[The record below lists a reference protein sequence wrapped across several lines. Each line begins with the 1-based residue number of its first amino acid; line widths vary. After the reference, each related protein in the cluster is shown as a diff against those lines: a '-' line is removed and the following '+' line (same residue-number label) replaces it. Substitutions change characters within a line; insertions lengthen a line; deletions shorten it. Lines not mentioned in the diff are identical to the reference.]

1 MKRTDIRKI
10 LIIGA
15 GPIVIGQGCE
25 FDYSGVQAVKALKK
39 EGYEVVLVNSNPAT
53 VMTDP
58 ERADRTYVEPLTVDS
73 LHEIIRR
80 ERPDAVLPTLG
91 GQTAL
96 NLAMELDKA
105 GILRRYRVELLGA
118 SAEAIARA
126 EDRQRFKAAMR
137 ELGLDMPKS
146 GSAHSLDEARAVA
159 EAIGTW
165 PLIIRPGFTL
175 GGTGGG
181 IAHDADEFARIVAGG
196 LEASLNTE
204 VLIEESLIGWKEFEM
219 EVMADKAG
227 NAVIVCSIEN
237 MDPMGVHTGDSITV
251 APIQTLTDREYQAMR
266 DDSIAVLRKIGI
278 ATGGSNVQWAVDPK
292 TGRRIII
299 EMNPRVSRSSAL
311 ASKATGFPIAKI
323 AALLAV
329 GYTLDEIPNDIT
341 GETLAAFE
349 PALDY
354 VVVKIPRFAFE
365 KFPGAS
371 TALGTQMKA
380 VGEVMAI
387 GRTFKQAYLKAV
399 RSLEAPLKYHDEASY
414 DPWFRRELAEIA
426 AFREMMRNNRIIEC
440 SNNRMDGEGERQETR
455 DATCGAGSSPVSRLA
470 PNQSPLSSPTH
481 STIRPFDHSIIS
493 PALLRQAKVFGF
505 SDREIAEAVGCAEA
519 EIRAARLAAGIRP
532 VFGEVDTCAGEFK
545 AKTPYYYSY
554 YGWEIGGNN
563 RIIECSNDRMNGE
576 GERQE
581 TRDAT
586 CGAGSSPVSRL
597 TPSLA
602 PLQSL
607 TPNQSPVSSPNHST
621 NRPIDHSI
629 ISSPRPRIMVLGGGP
644 NRIGQ
649 GIEFDWCCCHA
660 AFALKQRGYEVVM
673 VNSNPETVS
682 TDYDTSDRLYFEPL
696 TFEDVM
702 EIYDREGCD
711 GVIVQYGGQTPLN
724 LAQRLK
730 AAGARIVGTSPDDID
745 RAEDRDF
752 FKRLVEEVG
761 VKQPASGIAHS
772 VADAHRIAAEI
783 GYPVLVRPSFVLGG
797 RGMAIVSTDA
807 ELDKY
812 VAEAVAAAEG
822 KPILIDK
829 FLEHAIELDVDC
841 VSDGE
846 TTVVGAILEHVEA
859 AGCHSGDAAA
869 VTPPRSLAPETVA
882 EVKRYAHAF
891 AKRLHIVGLMNIQL
905 AVTQEKGVQTVWM
918 IEVNPRA
925 SRTVP
930 FVSKAIG
937 VPLADVAARCM
948 VGEKLSDIGF
958 TEEVIPPYTS
968 VKEAVFP
975 FVKFPGAEVAL
986 TPEMKS
992 TGEVMA
998 IDDDPEI
1005 AYFKSQLAA
1014 GSPLPKAGEVFV
1026 SLRDEDKA
1034 AGVELVRELVRL
1046 GYGVYATRGTSTR
1059 LWEAGIAS
1067 KAVFRI
1073 SRGRPNALD
1082 LLKAGRVKWVVCTT
1096 EAGNEATEDNARL
1109 RSGAVAAGVPL
1120 TTTLDGFRAAV
1131 RGLAED
1137 EAFGGTG
1144 VRTLQEYHALAS
1156 PARGNF

>member
-1 MKRTDIRKI
+1 MKRDDLKRI

-58 ERADRTYVEPLTVDS
+58 DRADRTYIEPLTVDS

-96 NLAMELDKA
+96 NLAMELDRT
-105 GILRRYRVELLGA
+105 GILRRYRVELIGA
-118 SAEAIARA
+118 QAEAIARA
-126 EDRQRFKAAMR
+126 EDRQLFKSAMR
-137 ELGLDMPKS
+137 DLGLDMPKS
-146 GSAHSLDEARAVA
+146 GSAHTLEEAKAVA
-159 EAIGTW
+159 ETIGTW
-165 PLIIRPGFTL
+165 PLIVRPGFTL

-181 IAHDADEFARIVAGG
+181 IAHDADEFTRIVTGG
-196 LEASLNTE
+196 LEASLNRE

-219 EVMADKAG
+219 EVMADRAG

-278 ATGGSNVQWAVDPK
+278 ATGGSNVQWAVDPE

-323 AALLAV
+323 AALLAI
-329 GYTLDEIPNDIT
+329 GYTLDEITNDIT
-341 GETLAAFE
+341 GETLASFE

-380 VGEVMAI
+380 VGEVMSI

-399 RSLEAPLKYHDEASY
+399 RSLEAPLKYHDESSY
-414 DPWFRRELAEIA
+414 DPWFRRELAELEE
-426 AFREMMRNNRIIEC
+426 FRAYL
-440 SNNRMDGEGERQETR
+440 G
-455 DATCGAGSSPVSRLA
+455 TCGG
-470 PNQSPLSSPTH
+470 LSGL
-481 STIRPFDHSIIS
+481 DD
-493 PALLRQAKVFGF
+493 AVLRQAKVFGF
-505 SDREIAEAVGCAEA
+505 SDREIAAAVGCSEP
-519 EIRAARLAAGIRP
+519 EVRARRVATGLRP
-532 VFGEVDTCAGEFK
+532 FFGEVDTCAGEFK
-545 AKTPYYYSY
+545 AKTPYYYST
-554 YGWEIGGNN
+554 YGWAEITTETSAS
-563 RIIECSNDRMNGE
+563 RI
-576 GERQE
+576 
-581 TRDAT
+581 
-586 CGAGSSPVSRL
+586 SS
-597 TPSLA
+597 
-602 PLQSL
+602 
-607 TPNQSPVSSPNHST
+607 VSSATSFPGG
-621 NRPIDHSI
+621 IGA
-629 ISSPRPRIMVLGGGP
+629 SSRRIMVLGGGP

-660 AFALKQRGYEVVM
+660 AFALKERGYEVVM

-702 EIYDREGCD
+702 EIYDREKCE

-745 RAEDRDF
+745 LAEDRDF
-752 FKRLVEEVG
+752 FKKLVEEVG
-761 VKQPASGIAHS
+761 VRQPASGIAHS
-772 VADAHRIAAEI
+772 IEDAHRIAAEI

-797 RGMAIVSTDA
+797 RGMAIVATES
-807 ELDKY
+807 ELDRY
-812 VAEAVAAAEG
+812 VGEAVAASEG

-846 TTVVGAILEHVEA
+846 TTVIGAILEHVEA

-869 VTPPRSLAPETVA
+869 ITPPRSLAPETVA
-882 EVKRYAHAF
+882 EVRRTAHEF
-891 AKRLHIVGLMNIQL
+891 ARRLHIVGLMNIQL
-905 AVTQEKGVQTVWM
+905 AVTTENGGQTVWM

-937 VPLADVAARCM
+937 VPLADIAARCM
-948 VGEKLSDIGF
+948 VGEKLADIGF
-958 TEEVIPPYTS
+958 VREVTPAYTS

-998 IDDDPEI
+998 IDEEPEL
-1005 AYFKSQLAA
+1005 AYFKSQVAA
-1014 GSPLPKAGEVFV
+1014 GSPLPKSGEVFV
-1026 SLRDEDKA
+1026 SLRDEDKE
-1034 AGVELVRELVRL
+1034 AGVGIVRELVRM

-1059 LWEAGIAS
+1059 LWEAGIET
-1067 KAVFRI
+1067 KAIFRI

-1082 LLKAGRVKWVVCTT
+1082 LLRAGTVKWVVCTT
-1096 EAGNEATEDNARL
+1096 ENGNEATEDNARL

-1131 RGLAED
+1131 RGLAEED
-1137 EAFGGTG
+1137 SFGGTG
-1144 VRTLQEYHALAS
+1144 VRTLQEYHAMRKS
-1156 PARGNF
+1156 R

>member
-58 ERADRTYVEPLTVDS
+58 DRADRTYIEPLTVDT

-105 GILRRYRVELLGA
+105 GILRRYRVELIGA
-118 SAEAIARA
+118 RADAIARA
-126 EDRQRFKAAMR
+126 EDRQLFKAAMR

-146 GSAHSLDEARAVA
+146 GSAHTFEEAKAVA
-159 EAIGTW
+159 ETIGTW
-165 PLIIRPGFTL
+165 PLIVRPGFTL

-181 IAHDADEFARIVAGG
+181 IAHDDGEFARIVTGG
-196 LEASLNTE
+196 LEASLNHE

-329 GYTLDEIPNDIT
+329 GYTLDEIKNDIT
-341 GETLAAFE
+341 GETLACFE

-371 TALGTQMKA
+371 TTLGTQMKA

-399 RSLEAPLKYHDEASY
+399 RSLEAPLKYHDETAY
-414 DPWFRRELAEIA
+414 DPWFKRELAEIEA
-426 AFREMMRNNRIIEC
+426 YRNGLKGLGGLEDEI
-440 SNNRMDGEGERQETR
+440 
-455 DATCGAGSSPVSRLA
+455 
-470 PNQSPLSSPTH
+470 
-481 STIRPFDHSIIS
+481 
-493 PALLRQAKVFGF
+493 LRQAKVFGF
-505 SDREIAEAVGCAEA
+505 SDKEIAAAVGCNED
-519 EIRAARLAAGIRP
+519 EIRAMRLRLGIRP
-532 VFGEVDTCAGEFK
+532 EFGEVDTCAGEFK
-545 AKTPYYYSY
+545 ARTPYYYSY
-554 YGWEIGGNN
+554 YKYG
-563 RIIECSNDRMNGE
+563 STT
-576 GERQE
+576 
-581 TRDAT
+581 TRH
-586 CGAGSSPVSRL
+586 SSLVTHR
-597 TPSLA
+597 
-602 PLQSL
+602 
-607 TPNQSPVSSPNHST
+607 SPQKQ
-621 NRPIDHSI
+621 
-629 ISSPRPRIMVLGGGP
+629 RIMVLGGGP

-660 AFALKQRGYEVVM
+660 AYALNARGYEVVM

-702 EIYDREGCD
+702 EIYDREGCS

-752 FKRLVEEVG
+752 FKKLVEEVG
-761 VKQPASGIAHS
+761 VRQPASGIAHS
-772 VADAHRIAAEI
+772 VDDAHRIAAEI

-797 RGMAIVSTDA
+797 RGMAIVATEK

-812 VAEAVAAAEG
+812 VGEAVAASEG

-869 VTPPRSLAPETVA
+869 ITPPRSLSPETIA
-882 EVKRYAHAF
+882 EVKRIAQEFSRH
-891 AKRLHIVGLMNIQL
+891 LHIVGLMNIQL
-905 AVTQEKGVQTVWM
+905 AVTALNGAQTVWM

-937 VPLADVAARCM
+937 VPLADIAARCM
-948 VGEKLSDIGF
+948 VGESLSDIGF
-958 TEEVIPPYTS
+958 TQEVIPAYTS

-992 TGEVMA
+992 TGEVMSV
-998 IDDDPEI
+998 DDDPEI
-1005 AYFKSQLAA
+1005 AYFKSQIAA
-1014 GSPLPKAGEVFV
+1014 GSPLPKTGEVFV

-1034 AGVELVRELVRL
+1034 EGVEVVRELVRL
-1046 GYGVYATRGTSTR
+1046 GYGIYATRGTSTC
-1059 LWEAGIAS
+1059 LWEAGIPS
-1067 KAVFRI
+1067 KAIFRI

-1082 LLKAGRVKWVVCTT
+1082 FLRTGTLKWIVSTT
-1096 EAGNEATEDNARL
+1096 ENGQEAIDDNARL

-1131 RGLAED
+1131 RGLAE
-1137 EAFGGTG
+1137 EGSFGGTG
-1144 VRTLQEYHALAS
+1144 VRTLQEYHATMRMRA
-1156 PARGNF
+1156 ADGRQ

>member
-1 MKRTDIRKI
+1 MKRDDLKRI

-58 ERADRTYVEPLTVDS
+58 DRADRTYIEPLTVDS

-96 NLAMELDKA
+96 NLAMELDRT
-105 GILRRYRVELLGA
+105 GILRRYRVELIGA
-118 SAEAIARA
+118 QAEAIARA
-126 EDRQRFKAAMR
+126 EDRQLFKAAMR
-137 ELGLDMPKS
+137 DLGLDMPKS
-146 GSAHSLDEARAVA
+146 GSAHTLEEAKAVA
-159 EAIGTW
+159 ETIGTW
-165 PLIIRPGFTL
+165 PLIVRPGFTL

-181 IAHDADEFARIVAGG
+181 IAHDADEFTRIVTGG
-196 LEASLNTE
+196 LEASLNRE

-219 EVMADKAG
+219 EVMADRAG

-278 ATGGSNVQWAVDPK
+278 ATGGSNVQWAVDPE

-323 AALLAV
+323 AALLAI
-329 GYTLDEIPNDIT
+329 GYTLDEITNDIT
-341 GETLAAFE
+341 GETLASFE

-380 VGEVMAI
+380 VGEVMSI

-399 RSLEAPLKYHDEASY
+399 RSLEAPLRYHDESSY
-414 DPWFRRELAEIA
+414 DPWFRRELAELEE
-426 AFREMMRNNRIIEC
+426 FRAYL
-440 SNNRMDGEGERQETR
+440 G
-455 DATCGAGSSPVSRLA
+455 TCGG
-470 PNQSPLSSPTH
+470 LSGL
-481 STIRPFDHSIIS
+481 DD
-493 PALLRQAKVFGF
+493 AVLRQAKVFGF
-505 SDREIAEAVGCAEA
+505 SDREIAAAVGCSEP
-519 EIRAARLAAGIRP
+519 EVRARRVATGLRP
-532 VFGEVDTCAGEFK
+532 FFGEVDTCAGEFK
-545 AKTPYYYSY
+545 AKTPYYYST
-554 YGWEIGGNN
+554 YGWAEITTETSAS
-563 RIIECSNDRMNGE
+563 RI
-576 GERQE
+576 
-581 TRDAT
+581 
-586 CGAGSSPVSRL
+586 SS
-597 TPSLA
+597 
-602 PLQSL
+602 
-607 TPNQSPVSSPNHST
+607 VSSATRFPGG
-621 NRPIDHSI
+621 IGA
-629 ISSPRPRIMVLGGGP
+629 SSRRIMVLGGGP

-660 AFALKQRGYEVVM
+660 AFALKERGYEVVM

-702 EIYDREGCD
+702 EIYDREKCE

-745 RAEDRDF
+745 LAEDRDF
-752 FKRLVEEVG
+752 FKKLVEEVG
-761 VKQPASGIAHS
+761 VRQPASGIAHS
-772 VADAHRIAAEI
+772 IEDAHRIAAEI

-797 RGMAIVSTDA
+797 RGMAIVATES
-807 ELDKY
+807 ELDRY
-812 VAEAVAAAEG
+812 VGEAVAASEG

-846 TTVVGAILEHVEA
+846 TTVIGAILEHVEA

-869 VTPPRSLAPETVA
+869 ITPPRSLAPETVA
-882 EVKRYAHAF
+882 EVRRTAHEF

-905 AVTQEKGVQTVWM
+905 AVTTENGGQTVWM

-937 VPLADVAARCM
+937 VPLADIAARCM
-948 VGEKLSDIGF
+948 VGEKLADIGF
-958 TEEVIPPYTS
+958 VREVTPAYTS

-998 IDDDPEI
+998 IDEEPEL
-1005 AYFKSQLAA
+1005 AYFKSQVAA
-1014 GSPLPKAGEVFV
+1014 GSPLPKSGEVFV
-1026 SLRDEDKA
+1026 SLRDEDKE
-1034 AGVELVRELVRL
+1034 AGVGIVRELVRM
-1046 GYGVYATRGTSTR
+1046 GYGIYATRGTSTR
-1059 LWEAGIAS
+1059 LWEAGIET
-1067 KAVFRI
+1067 KAIFRI

-1082 LLKAGRVKWVVCTT
+1082 LLRAGTVKWVVCTT
-1096 EAGNEATEDNARL
+1096 ENGNEATEDNARL

-1131 RGLAED
+1131 RGLAEED
-1137 EAFGGTG
+1137 SFGGTG
-1144 VRTLQEYHALAS
+1144 VRTLQEYHAMRKS
-1156 PARGNF
+1156 R

>member
-126 EDRQRFKAAMR
+126 EDRQLFKAAMR

-440 SNNRMDGEGERQETR
+440 S
-455 DATCGAGSSPVSRLA
+455 
-470 PNQSPLSSPTH
+470 
-481 STIRPFDHSIIS
+481 IIS

-563 RIIECSNDRMNGE
+563 RIIECSK
-576 GERQE
+576 
-581 TRDAT
+581 
-586 CGAGSSPVSRL
+586 
-597 TPSLA
+597 
-602 PLQSL
+602 
-607 TPNQSPVSSPNHST
+607 
-621 NRPIDHSI
+621 
-629 ISSPRPRIMVLGGGP
+629 PRIMVLGGGP

-752 FKRLVEEVG
+752 FKQLVEEVG

-891 AKRLHIVGLMNIQL
+891 AKRLHIVGLMNILL

-1034 AGVELVRELVRL
+1034 AGVELARELVRL

-1137 EAFGGTG
+1137 ETFGGTG
-1144 VRTLQEYHALAS
+1144 VRTLQEYHALA
-1156 PARGNF
+1156 ARASA

>member
-1 MKRTDIRKI
+1 MKRDDLKRI

-58 ERADRTYVEPLTVDS
+58 DRADRTYIEPLTVDS

-96 NLAMELDKA
+96 NLAMELDRT
-105 GILRRYRVELLGA
+105 GILRRYRVELIGA
-118 SAEAIARA
+118 QAAAIARA
-126 EDRQRFKAAMR
+126 EDRQLFKAAMR
-137 ELGLDMPKS
+137 DLGLDMPKS
-146 GSAHSLDEARAVA
+146 GSAHTLEEAKAVA
-159 EAIGTW
+159 ETIGTW
-165 PLIIRPGFTL
+165 PLIVRPGFTL

-181 IAHDADEFARIVAGG
+181 IAHDADEFTRIVTGG
-196 LEASLNTE
+196 LEASLNRE

-219 EVMADKAG
+219 EVMADRAG

-278 ATGGSNVQWAVDPK
+278 ATGGSNVQWAVDPE

-323 AALLAV
+323 AALLAI
-329 GYTLDEIPNDIT
+329 GYTLDEITNDIT
-341 GETLAAFE
+341 GETLASFE

-380 VGEVMAI
+380 VGEVMSI

-399 RSLEAPLKYHDEASY
+399 RSLEAPLRYHDESSY
-414 DPWFRRELAEIA
+414 DPWFRRELAELEE
-426 AFREMMRNNRIIEC
+426 FRAYL
-440 SNNRMDGEGERQETR
+440 G
-455 DATCGAGSSPVSRLA
+455 TCGG
-470 PNQSPLSSPTH
+470 LSGL
-481 STIRPFDHSIIS
+481 DD
-493 PALLRQAKVFGF
+493 AVLRQAKVFGF
-505 SDREIAEAVGCAEA
+505 SDREIAAAVGCSEP
-519 EIRAARLAAGIRP
+519 EVRARRVATGLRP
-532 VFGEVDTCAGEFK
+532 FFGEVDTCAGEFK
-545 AKTPYYYSY
+545 AKTPYYYST
-554 YGWEIGGNN
+554 YGWAEITTETSAS
-563 RIIECSNDRMNGE
+563 RI
-576 GERQE
+576 
-581 TRDAT
+581 
-586 CGAGSSPVSRL
+586 SS
-597 TPSLA
+597 
-602 PLQSL
+602 
-607 TPNQSPVSSPNHST
+607 VSSATSFPGG
-621 NRPIDHSI
+621 IGA
-629 ISSPRPRIMVLGGGP
+629 SSRRIMVLGGGP

-660 AFALKQRGYEVVM
+660 AFALKERGYEVVM

-702 EIYDREGCD
+702 EIYDREKCE

-745 RAEDRDF
+745 LAEDRDF
-752 FKRLVEEVG
+752 FKKLVEEVG
-761 VKQPASGIAHS
+761 VRQPASGIAHS
-772 VADAHRIAAEI
+772 IEDAHRIAAEI

-797 RGMAIVSTDA
+797 RGMAIVATES
-807 ELDKY
+807 ELDRY
-812 VAEAVAAAEG
+812 VGEAVAASEG

-846 TTVVGAILEHVEA
+846 TTVIGAILEHVEA

-869 VTPPRSLAPETVA
+869 ITPPRSLAPETVA
-882 EVKRYAHAF
+882 EVRRTAHEF
-891 AKRLHIVGLMNIQL
+891 ARRLHIVGLMNIQL
-905 AVTQEKGVQTVWM
+905 AVTTENGGQTVWM

-937 VPLADVAARCM
+937 VPLADIAARCM
-948 VGEKLSDIGF
+948 VGEKLADIGF
-958 TEEVIPPYTS
+958 VREVMPAYTS

-998 IDDDPEI
+998 IDEEPEL
-1005 AYFKSQLAA
+1005 AYFKSQVAA
-1014 GSPLPKAGEVFV
+1014 GSPLPKSGEVFV
-1026 SLRDEDKA
+1026 SLRDEDKE
-1034 AGVELVRELVRL
+1034 AGVGIVRELVRM

-1059 LWEAGIAS
+1059 LWEAGIET
-1067 KAVFRI
+1067 KAIFRI

-1082 LLKAGRVKWVVCTT
+1082 LLRAGTVKWVVCTT
-1096 EAGNEATEDNARL
+1096 ENGNEATEDNARL

-1131 RGLAED
+1131 RGLAEED
-1137 EAFGGTG
+1137 SFGGTG
-1144 VRTLQEYHALAS
+1144 VRTLQEYHAMRKS
-1156 PARGNF
+1156 R

>member
-126 EDRQRFKAAMR
+126 EDRQLFKAAMR

-341 GETLAAFE
+341 GETRAAFE

-440 SNNRMDGEGERQETR
+440 S
-455 DATCGAGSSPVSRLA
+455 
-470 PNQSPLSSPTH
+470 
-481 STIRPFDHSIIS
+481 IIS

-563 RIIECSNDRMNGE
+563 RIIECSK
-576 GERQE
+576 
-581 TRDAT
+581 
-586 CGAGSSPVSRL
+586 
-597 TPSLA
+597 
-602 PLQSL
+602 
-607 TPNQSPVSSPNHST
+607 
-621 NRPIDHSI
+621 
-629 ISSPRPRIMVLGGGP
+629 PRIMVLGGGP

-752 FKRLVEEVG
+752 FKQLVEEVG

-958 TEEVIPPYTS
+958 AEEVIPPYTS

-1046 GYGVYATRGTSTR
+1046 GYGGYATRGTSTR

-1096 EAGNEATEDNARL
+1096 EAGNEATEDTARL

-1137 EAFGGTG
+1137 ETFGGTG
-1144 VRTLQEYHALAS
+1144 VRTLQEYHALA
-1156 PARGNF
+1156 ARASA

>member
-1 MKRTDIRKI
+1 MKRDDLKRI

-58 ERADRTYVEPLTVDS
+58 DRADRTYIEPLTVDS

-96 NLAMELDKA
+96 NLAMELDRT
-105 GILRRYRVELLGA
+105 GILRRYRVELIGA
-118 SAEAIARA
+118 QAEAIARA
-126 EDRQRFKAAMR
+126 EDRQLFKAAMR
-137 ELGLDMPKS
+137 DLGLDMPKS
-146 GSAHSLDEARAVA
+146 GSAHTLEEAKAVA
-159 EAIGTW
+159 ETIGTW

-181 IAHDADEFARIVAGG
+181 IAHDADEFTRIVTGG
-196 LEASLNTE
+196 LEASLNRE

-219 EVMADKAG
+219 EVMADRAG

-278 ATGGSNVQWAVDPK
+278 ATGGSNVQWAVDPE

-323 AALLAV
+323 AALLAI
-329 GYTLDEIPNDIT
+329 GYTLDEITNDIT
-341 GETLAAFE
+341 GETLASFE

-380 VGEVMAI
+380 VGEVMSI

-399 RSLEAPLKYHDEASY
+399 RSLEAPLRYHDESSY
-414 DPWFRRELAEIA
+414 DPWFRRELAELEE
-426 AFREMMRNNRIIEC
+426 FRAYL
-440 SNNRMDGEGERQETR
+440 G
-455 DATCGAGSSPVSRLA
+455 TCGG
-470 PNQSPLSSPTH
+470 LSGL
-481 STIRPFDHSIIS
+481 DD
-493 PALLRQAKVFGF
+493 AVLRQAKVFGF
-505 SDREIAEAVGCAEA
+505 SDREIAAAVGCSEP
-519 EIRAARLAAGIRP
+519 EVRARRVATGLRP
-532 VFGEVDTCAGEFK
+532 FFGEVDTCAGEFK
-545 AKTPYYYSY
+545 AKTPYYYST
-554 YGWEIGGNN
+554 YGWAEITTETSAS
-563 RIIECSNDRMNGE
+563 RI
-576 GERQE
+576 
-581 TRDAT
+581 
-586 CGAGSSPVSRL
+586 SS
-597 TPSLA
+597 
-602 PLQSL
+602 
-607 TPNQSPVSSPNHST
+607 VSSATSFPGG
-621 NRPIDHSI
+621 IGA
-629 ISSPRPRIMVLGGGP
+629 SSRRIMVLGGGP

-660 AFALKQRGYEVVM
+660 AFALKERGYEVVM

-702 EIYDREGCD
+702 EIYDREKCE

-745 RAEDRDF
+745 LAEDRDF
-752 FKRLVEEVG
+752 FKKLVEEVG
-761 VKQPASGIAHS
+761 VRQPASGIAHS
-772 VADAHRIAAEI
+772 IEDAHRIAAEI

-797 RGMAIVSTDA
+797 RGMAIVATES
-807 ELDKY
+807 ELDRY
-812 VAEAVAAAEG
+812 VGEAVAASEG

-846 TTVVGAILEHVEA
+846 TTVIGAILEHVEA

-869 VTPPRSLAPETVA
+869 ITPPRSLAPETVA
-882 EVKRYAHAF
+882 EVRRTAHEF
-891 AKRLHIVGLMNIQL
+891 ARRLHIVGLMNIQL
-905 AVTQEKGVQTVWM
+905 AVTTENGGQTVWM

-937 VPLADVAARCM
+937 VPLADIAARCM
-948 VGEKLSDIGF
+948 VGEKLADIGF
-958 TEEVIPPYTS
+958 VREVTPAYTS

-998 IDDDPEI
+998 IDEEPEL
-1005 AYFKSQLAA
+1005 AYFKSQVAA
-1014 GSPLPKAGEVFV
+1014 GSPLPKSGEVFV
-1026 SLRDEDKA
+1026 SLRDEDKE
-1034 AGVELVRELVRL
+1034 AGVGIVRELVRM

-1059 LWEAGIAS
+1059 LWEAGIET
-1067 KAVFRI
+1067 KAIFRI

-1082 LLKAGRVKWVVCTT
+1082 LLRAGTVKWVVCTT
-1096 EAGNEATEDNARL
+1096 ENGNEATEDNARL

-1131 RGLAED
+1131 RGLAEED
-1137 EAFGGTG
+1137 SFGGTG
-1144 VRTLQEYHALAS
+1144 VRTLQEYHAMRKS
-1156 PARGNF
+1156 R

>member
-126 EDRQRFKAAMR
+126 EDRQLFKAAMR

-440 SNNRMDGEGERQETR
+440 S
-455 DATCGAGSSPVSRLA
+455 
-470 PNQSPLSSPTH
+470 
-481 STIRPFDHSIIS
+481 IIS

-519 EIRAARLAAGIRP
+519 EVRVARLAAGIRP

-563 RIIECSNDRMNGE
+563 RIIECSK
-576 GERQE
+576 
-581 TRDAT
+581 
-586 CGAGSSPVSRL
+586 
-597 TPSLA
+597 
-602 PLQSL
+602 
-607 TPNQSPVSSPNHST
+607 
-621 NRPIDHSI
+621 
-629 ISSPRPRIMVLGGGP
+629 PRIMVLGGGP
-644 NRIGQ
+644 HRIGQ

-752 FKRLVEEVG
+752 FKQLVEEVG

-958 TEEVIPPYTS
+958 AEEVIPPYTS

-1034 AGVELVRELVRL
+1034 AGVELARELVRL

-1137 EAFGGTG
+1137 ETFGGTG
-1144 VRTLQEYHALAS
+1144 VRTLQEYHALA
-1156 PARGNF
+1156 ARASA